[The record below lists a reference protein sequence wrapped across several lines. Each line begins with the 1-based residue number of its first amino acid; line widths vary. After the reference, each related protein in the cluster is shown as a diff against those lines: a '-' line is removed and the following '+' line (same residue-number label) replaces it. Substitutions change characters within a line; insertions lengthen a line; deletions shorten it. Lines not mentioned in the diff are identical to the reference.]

1 MLLRRTSCTKP
12 RHIRGVEQQPRL
24 VSVNTRL
31 ACEQLGMDV
40 ELRLRHLD
48 GRWLAVADFD
58 GEPEVGIGP
67 TPRAALVAALATL
80 GDRAAAA
87 LLADPQLFG
96 LSLAVRQ
103 LA

>member
-1 MLLRRTSCTKP
+1 MK
-12 RHIRGVEQQPRL
+12 QQPHL
-24 VSVNTRL
+24 VSLNTRL
-31 ACEQLGMDV
+31 ACEQLGLDV
-40 ELRLRHLD
+40 EVRLRHLE
-48 GRWLAVADFD
+48 GRWLAVAQFD

-80 GDRAAAA
+80 SDRAAAA
-87 LLADPQLFG
+87 LLADPQLLG